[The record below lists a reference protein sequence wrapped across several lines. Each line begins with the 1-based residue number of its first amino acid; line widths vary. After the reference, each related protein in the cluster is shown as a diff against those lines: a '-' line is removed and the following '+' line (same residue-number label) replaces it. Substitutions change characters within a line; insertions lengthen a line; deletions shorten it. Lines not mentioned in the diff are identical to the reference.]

1 MLNKFSENKLIFIED
16 LMFSNNTKE
25 RYWSILDSDLITTS
39 ENNKDKDLYEFT
51 SEEIIEV
58 VSALPTT
65 KIRTQKQVLSVI
77 NRYINHAIERGWLST
92 GINPCDIIKANDDIH
107 SNKESLKRTYMNLDE
122 FYNWIENI
130 EASDVDIMLLVL
142 LRYGCTMKEICNLVY
157 DDVNV
162 YDKTLNVN
170 GKKYPIDSM
179 FVNYVEKA
187 YCCNEYED
195 IVYQDSNYIIKPT
208 KKTRSNKV
216 NENSLRNK
224 MTMIADK
231 NSIDRPSINA
241 LNKSRKFDLILDVYN
256 KKKILYYS
264 DIEDVLK
271 IFDDNMTDN
280 KSFVLKENFEEMFGI
295 KVHKN
300 KRKII

>member
-51 SEEIIEV
+51 SDEIIEV

-122 FYNWIENI
+122 FYNWIENL

-170 GKKYPIDSM
+170 GKKYPVDSM

-208 KKTRSNKV
+208 QKTRSNKV

-231 NSIDRPSINA
+231 NNIDRPSINA

-256 KKKILYYS
+256 EKKILYYS

-280 KSFVLKENFEEMFGI
+280 KSFVLKENFEEMFSI

>member
-92 GINPCDIIKANDDIH
+92 VINPCDIIKANDDIH

-122 FYNWIENI
+122 FYNWIENL

-170 GKKYPIDSM
+170 GKKYPIDGM

-208 KKTRSNKV
+208 RKTRSNKV

-231 NSIDRPSINA
+231 NNIDRPSINA
-241 LNKSRKFDLILDVYN
+241 LNKSRKFDLILNVYN
-256 KKKILYYS
+256 EKKILHYS

-280 KSFVLKENFEEMFGI
+280 KSFVLKENFEEMFDI

>member
-51 SEEIIEV
+51 SDEIIEV

-122 FYNWIENI
+122 FYNWIENL

-170 GKKYPIDSM
+170 GKKYPIDGM
-179 FVNYVEKA
+179 FINYVEKA

-216 NENSLRNK
+216 NENSLR
-224 MTMIADK
+224 
-231 NSIDRPSINA
+231 
-241 LNKSRKFDLILDVYN
+241 Y
-256 KKKILYYS
+256 
-264 DIEDVLK
+264 
-271 IFDDNMTDN
+271 
-280 KSFVLKENFEEMFGI
+280 
-295 KVHKN
+295 
-300 KRKII
+300 

>member
-51 SEEIIEV
+51 SDEIIEV

-122 FYNWIENI
+122 FYNWIENL

-142 LRYGCTMKEICNLVY
+142 LRYGCSMKEICNLVY

-195 IVYQDSNYIIKPT
+195 TIYQDSNYIIKPT

-241 LNKSRKFDLILDVYN
+241 LNKSRKFDLILDIYN
-256 KKKILYYS
+256 KKKILHYS

-295 KVHKN
+295 KVNKS
-300 KRKII
+300 KRKTI

>member
-51 SEEIIEV
+51 SDEIIEV

-170 GKKYPIDSM
+170 GKKYPIDGM

-195 IVYQDSNYIIKPT
+195 IIYQDSNYIIKPT
-208 KKTRSNKV
+208 KKTRGNKV

-241 LNKSRKFDLILDVYN
+241 LNKSRKFDLILSIYN
-256 KKKILYYS
+256 EKKILYYS

>member
-51 SEEIIEV
+51 SDEIIEV

-92 GINPCDIIKANDDIH
+92 GINPCDVIKANDDIH

-122 FYNWIENI
+122 FYNWIENL

-142 LRYGCTMKEICNLVY
+142 LRYGCSMKEICNLVY
-157 DDVNV
+157 DDVDV

-195 IVYQDSNYIIKPT
+195 IIYQDSNYIIKPT

-241 LNKSRKFDLILDVYN
+241 LNKSRKFDLILDIYN

-271 IFDDNMTDN
+271 IFDENMTDN
-280 KSFVLKENFEEMFGI
+280 KSFVLKENFEEMFSI
-295 KVHKN
+295 KVNKN

>member
-51 SEEIIEV
+51 SDEIIEV

-122 FYNWIENI
+122 FYNWIEI
-130 EASDVDIMLLVL
+130 LEASDVDIMLLVL

-208 KKTRSNKV
+208 RKTRSNKV

-241 LNKSRKFDLILDVYN
+241 LNKSRKFDLILDIYN

-280 KSFVLKENFEEMFGI
+280 KSFVLKENFEEMFSI

>member
-51 SEEIIEV
+51 SDEIIEV

-122 FYNWIENI
+122 FYNWIENL

-170 GKKYPIDSM
+170 GKKYPVDSM

-208 KKTRSNKV
+208 QKTRSNKV

-231 NSIDRPSINA
+231 NNIDRPSINA

-256 KKKILYYS
+256 EKKILYYS

-280 KSFVLKENFEEMFGI
+280 KSFVLKENFEEMFSI

-300 KRKII
+300 KIKII

>member
-51 SEEIIEV
+51 SDEIIEV

-92 GINPCDIIKANDDIH
+92 GINPCEIIKANDDIH

-122 FYNWIENI
+122 FYNWIENL

-170 GKKYPIDSM
+170 GKKYPIDGM

-208 KKTRSNKV
+208 KKTRGNKV

-241 LNKSRKFDLILDVYN
+241 LNKSRKFDLILSIYN
-256 KKKILYYS
+256 EKKILYYS
-264 DIEDVLK
+264 DVEDVLK

-280 KSFVLKENFEEMFGI
+280 KSFVLKENFEEMFSI

-300 KRKII
+300 KRKVI

>member
-39 ENNKDKDLYEFT
+39 ENNKNKDLYEFT
-51 SEEIIEV
+51 SDEIIEV

-122 FYNWIENI
+122 FYNWIENL

-170 GKKYPIDSM
+170 GKKYPIDGM

-208 KKTRSNKV
+208 QKTRSNKV

-241 LNKSRKFDLILDVYN
+241 LNKSRKFDLILSIYN
-256 KKKILYYS
+256 EKKILYYS
-264 DIEDVLK
+264 DIEDALK

-280 KSFVLKENFEEMFGI
+280 KSFILKENFEEMFDI